1 MLGLPTGTSPQT
13 CWNPPSTC
21 GSSCRSFFRI
31 KPLTLPSH
39 PMETWCPCATKE
51 SGSFLTHPP
60 SQTPRPAD
68 TPATLLRFLTSLSW
82 RSLASSDP
90 LPPVGVL
97 APVFHTLGALSA
109 LKPELYPWGADQS
122 RVTWASGAVPLASW
136 GLQDCRQAQA
146 ARSGA
151 QPGDWGWHLAPW
163 NPVTF
168 STFTQAAGKF
178 VQRAI
183 RLAGGSRMCSC
194 FPLSN
199 CPTGAP
205 FNSCLRCVIW

>member
-1 MLGLPTGTSPQT
+1 MSPKSLY
-13 CWNPPSTC
+13 P
-21 GSSCRSFFRI
+21 F
-31 KPLTLPSH
+31 SH
-39 PMETWCPCATKE
+39 
-51 SGSFLTHPP
+51 THPVRHHVL
-60 SQTPRPAD
+60 STP
-68 TPATLLRFLTSLSW
+68 PATLLRFLTSLSW

-90 LPPVGVL
+90 LPPVAVL
-97 APVFHTLGALSA
+97 ASVFHTLGALSA

-122 RVTWASGAVPLASW
+122 TVTWASGAVPLASW
-136 GLQDCRQAQA
+136 GLRDGRQAQA

-183 RLAGGSRMCSC
+183 RLTGGSRMCSS
-194 FPLSN
+194 FPLGN
-199 CPTGAP
+199 CPTGTRL
-205 FNSCLRCVIW
+205 NSCLQCVIW